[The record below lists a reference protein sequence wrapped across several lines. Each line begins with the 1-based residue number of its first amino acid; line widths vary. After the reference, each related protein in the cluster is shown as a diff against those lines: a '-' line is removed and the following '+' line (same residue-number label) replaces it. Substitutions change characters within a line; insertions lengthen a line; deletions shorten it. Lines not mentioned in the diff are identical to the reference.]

1 MRKQIVSL
9 LVLSCLMA
17 GTTPALARLQSD
29 MQTLA
34 KNLAVIEKSNDATE
48 LKGALQNMRSAALT
62 AREEIPFSLDGKKA
76 DSPEMKNYQQG
87 YDILIRQIDQVEE
100 LVDKGSIEEAK
111 AAVDKLKHTRNSWHM
126 KYRS

>member
-1 MRKQIVSL
+1 MRKHIVSL

-34 KNLAVIEKSNDATE
+34 KNLAVIEKSSDAAE
-48 LKGALQNMRSAALT
+48 MKRALQNMRSAALT

-76 DSPEMKNYQQG
+76 DSPEIKNYQQG
-87 YDILIRQIDQVEE
+87 YDVLISQIDRVVE
-100 LVDKGSIEEAK
+100 LADKGNIAEAK
-111 AAVDKLKHTRNSWHM
+111 AAAEKQKETRNSWHM